1 MATRSQTA
9 QELWIGPKIL
19 PLPGSPSG
27 NYTPA
32 AMFSTPAIR
41 RTPFQRFAAACAA
54 CVVWLLLLACL
65 AGCVRRRMPIRTNP
79 PGAVVYVDDYEIG
92 ATPVSTNFVHYG
104 TRRIRIA
111 KDGYETLTVEQPI
124 PAPWYQVPPLDFFAE
139 TVLPVEIRDQR
150 TLNYQLVPQRVVPP
164 DQLRGRAEDLRARAN
179 LAGRAV
185 TASPPASGPTVHA
198 PGATPLQTPAPPAAW
213 PAPPSTGSPSVYPPQ
228 GASSGAPTLPPG
240 ILPPSGAGGDAGP
253 QTLPSGGMPLR
264 SAGT

>member
-1 MATRSQTA
+1 MD
-9 QELWIGPKIL
+9 LWIYPKIL
-19 PLPGSPSG
+19 PLPGLPGG

-32 AMFSTPAIR
+32 AMLSVPVTR
-41 RTPFQRFAAACAA
+41 RTLFQHIAAACL
-54 CVVWLLLLACL
+54 VWLLLVACL
-65 AGCVRRRMPIRTNP
+65 TGCVRRRMTIRTNP

-124 PAPWYQVPPLDFFAE
+124 PAPWYQIPPLDFFAE
-139 TVLPVEIRDQR
+139 TVIPVEIRDHR

-179 LAGRAV
+179 MASTAV
-185 TASPPASGPTVHA
+185 PASPPAPGPA
-198 PGATPLQTPAPPAAW
+198 AAMPGVAHPGSPVPPAASPAPP
-213 PAPPSTGSPSVYPPQ
+213 PAGGQGVYPHQ
-228 GASSGAPTLPPG
+228 GLAPGAPTLPPG
-240 ILPPSGAGGDAGP
+240 ILPPSGAGGDAGR
-253 QTLPSGGMPLR
+253 QTLPPGGMPLR